1 MTGRRR
7 IIGNRFTLVAA
18 LAVCCTTISAV
29 LLTPTLPNQVAIHLS
44 ADGTPGNTVPRSVAV
59 ALIPVTMLGT
69 WGVLRGVE
77 RLDPPDNPRTM
88 DVIICSTMLLFS
100 GIHIVILAV
109 NLGYAVPM
117 ALVFLGIGFWA
128 SFVVGYTIIHEEGD

>member
-1 MTGRRR
+1 
-7 IIGNRFTLVAA
+7 
-18 LAVCCTTISAV
+18 
-29 LLTPTLPNQVAIHLS
+29 
-44 ADGTPGNTVPRSVAV
+44 
-59 ALIPVTMLGT
+59 MLGT